1 MKSKKL
7 TRRILTLIVVMALTA
22 VFAVQAFAG
31 SWLFGSTGQGSNPFS
46 PRGYSIAMPSGNSYV
61 EKWLVSNYDHA
72 EAKAGNKWTAT
83 VGTND
88 NGLEISTISAGE
100 YDFHAWL
107 DKNPTGDDLCQDY
120 KTNLAVYIGNDTTPT
135 QLVDLIGD
143 DDYDVSIGDATT
155 AYTDA
160 NSQTNQWSIPFTM
173 TLQAGET
180 YRFVFLRGFEAN
192 NSNTLVLYPGTTV
205 DSYSGYIGYV
215 TSSSPTSTETSL
227 YNSACGD
234 EYMFITAKSLLG
246 QDSNSRYVYSLTTAS
261 FDHQIT
267 ATT

>member
-1 MKSKKL
+1 MKSKKMI
-7 TRRILTLIVVMALTA
+7 RRILALIVVMALTA

-72 EAKAGNKWTAT
+72 QTKAGNKWTAT

-88 NGLEISTISAGE
+88 NSLEISSISAGT
-100 YDFHAWL
+100 YQFHAWL
-107 DKNPTGDDLCQDY
+107 DKNPTGSVLCTNY
-120 KTNLAVYIGNDTTPT
+120 KSNLAVYINNSTTPT
-135 QLVDLIGD
+135 KLNQLPSN
-143 DDYDVSIGDATT
+143 YAVSIGDATT

-160 NSQTNQWSIPFTM
+160 NGQSNQWSIPFTM

-192 NSNTLVLYPGTTV
+192 NSNTLVLYPSSVGN
-205 DSYSGYIGYV
+205 SGGYIGYV
-215 TSSSPTSTETSL
+215 TSSNATTDEEEL
-227 YNSACGD
+227 YEENAG
-234 EYMFITAKSLLG
+234 EVYTFITGKTSLG
-246 QDSNSRYVYSLTTAS
+246 QDGNNRYVYSLTTAS